1 MKKRKTK
8 ETHETNKNKLRI
20 AHEKATLP
28 KQNTHTIILKK
39 DNKWTYYVF
48 KQSEKHKTNIWNGIM
63 KQLEHTRKNQKNM
76 THTRN
81 NNGNTQNQ
89 TKNAETTHQTTLT
102 IQKHKT
108 T

>member
-39 DNKWTYYVF
+39 DNK
-48 KQSEKHKTNIWNGIM
+48 
-63 KQLEHTRKNQKNM
+63 
-76 THTRN
+76 
-81 NNGNTQNQ
+81 
-89 TKNAETTHQTTLT
+89 
-102 IQKHKT
+102 
-108 T
+108 